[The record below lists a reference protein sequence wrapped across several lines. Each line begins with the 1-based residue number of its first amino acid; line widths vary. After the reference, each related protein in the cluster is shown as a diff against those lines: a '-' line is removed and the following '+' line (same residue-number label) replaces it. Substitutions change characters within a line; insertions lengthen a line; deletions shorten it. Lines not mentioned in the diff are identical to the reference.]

1 MAHRR
6 FAASVMLV
14 AALAASPALADPGA
28 GLLLRWTP
36 DPVALA
42 ALLALGWAYG
52 RGAARQYGRAAELAD
67 WKPALF
73 YLGLFAIFLAMLTT
87 LAALARDSAFMHQ
100 VQGALLRVVAPLFL
114 LCGHPQRL
122 LYTGMPKPF
131 RRGAFARLW
140 RDGRLNR
147 VAALLATP
155 LVAGVLNIAVFLFW
169 LLPATQDAA
178 VRLPLVGFAER
189 VSLLA
194 VGALYFGVLF
204 DARDPDLGGTR
215 YGPRM
220 LMLVSTALVMVVMG
234 VAMTA
239 KPILFYSAYP
249 PGPRFPGFA
258 PLDDEATAGFV
269 IWAWVSLVYLAS
281 IIFVF
286 VRWNAAELR
295 AYARARNFRG
305 SNAAALLLPE
315 TAEELWLLVTPK
327 NRRVA
332 LGLAFVPFIMMGS
345 AIGLVVTL
353 HYGF

>member
-1 MAHRR
+1 MAHAR
-6 FAASVMLV
+6 FAAPVALV
-14 AALAASPALADPGA
+14 AALAATPALADPAA

-36 DPVALA
+36 DPLTLVALVA
-42 ALLALGWAYG
+42 AAWAYG
-52 RGAARQYGRAAELAD
+52 KGAARQYGRAGELAD

-73 YLGLFAIFLAMLTT
+73 YLGLFAIFLAMLTP
-87 LAALARDSAFMHQ
+87 LAALARESAFMHQ
-100 VQGALLRVVAPLFL
+100 VQGALLRVVAPMFL

-122 LYTGMPKPF
+122 VYTGMPKPF
-131 RRGAFARLW
+131 RRGGFARIW
-140 RDGRLNR
+140 RDARLNR
-147 VAALLATP
+147 LAVLVATP

-178 VRLPLVGFAER
+178 VRIALVGFVER
-189 VSLLA
+189 VTLFA

-239 KPILFYSAYP
+239 KPILFYTAYP
-249 PGPRFPGFA
+249 PGTRFLGFA
-258 PLDDEATAGFV
+258 PIDDEATAGFV
-269 IWAWVSLVYLAS
+269 NWAWVSMFYLATV
-281 IIFVF
+281 IFVF

-295 AYARARNFRG
+295 AYTRARNFSG
-305 SNAAALLLPE
+305 SNSAALLLPE
-315 TAEELWLLVTPK
+315 TAAELWLLVTPK
-327 NRRVA
+327 NRRVG
-332 LGLAFVPFIMMGS
+332 LGLAIVPFIMMGS